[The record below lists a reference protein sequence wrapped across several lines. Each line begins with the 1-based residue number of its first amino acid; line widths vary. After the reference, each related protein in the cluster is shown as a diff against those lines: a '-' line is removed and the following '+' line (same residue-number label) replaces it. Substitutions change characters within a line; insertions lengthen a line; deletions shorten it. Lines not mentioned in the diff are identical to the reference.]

1 MPANL
6 GPPPGPDK
14 EARLD
19 EDRLLGGRVLLAQ
32 PADGLRAG
40 HDAVL
45 LAASLPARPGQ
56 TVLELGCGAG
66 PVFLCLMAR
75 VPDLRVVAVEID
87 PSLADLAR
95 ANAARNGVADRVT
108 ILTGDV
114 ADPALRAALPRADM
128 ALSNP
133 PWWPDGTRPPAPRR
147 AGATHEGPADLADFA
162 RTLAAPLPHL
172 GVARL
177 VLPAARFADG
187 AAALTAAGFGGL
199 VLMPLWPLAGRAAK
213 RVILGARKGVRGPAR
228 ILPGLVLHG
237 PGAGAEPILRDAAA
251 LEL

>member
-1 MPANL
+1 
-6 GPPPGPDK
+6 
-14 EARLD
+14 
-19 EDRLLGGRVLLAQ
+19 VLLAQ

-87 PSLADLAR
+87 PALADLAR

-108 ILTGDV
+108 IIQGDV
-114 ADPALRAALPRADM
+114 ADPALRARLPRADL

-133 PWWPDGTRPPAPRR
+133 PWWPDGTRPPAPLR
-147 AGATHEGPADLADFA
+147 AGATHEGRADLVDFA
-162 RTLAAPLPHL
+162 RTLGASLPHL
-172 GVARL
+172 GAARMI
-177 VLPAARFADG
+177 LPAARFADG
-187 AAALTAAGFGGL
+187 VAALAAAGFGSL
-199 VLMPLWPLAGRAAK
+199 ALLPLWPVAGRAAK
-213 RVILGARKGVRGPAR
+213 RVILGARKGGRGPAR
-228 ILPGLVLHG
+228 ILPGLMLHG
-237 PGAGAEPILRDAAA
+237 PGAAAEPILRDAAA
-251 LEL
+251 LDL